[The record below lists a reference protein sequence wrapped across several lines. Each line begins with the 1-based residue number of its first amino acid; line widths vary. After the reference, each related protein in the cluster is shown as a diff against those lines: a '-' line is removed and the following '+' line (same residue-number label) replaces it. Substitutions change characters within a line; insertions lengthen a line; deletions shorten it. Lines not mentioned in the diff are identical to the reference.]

1 VTRPVLFAANW
12 KMHMAPG
19 EARTFLDRFLALDTV
34 RADRTVCFFPPAVS
48 LETTSD
54 TLRGHSHYLTGVQDV
69 YWEPNGAYTGEIS
82 VSLAREAGASMALVG
97 HSERRHLFGESDQD
111 TNRKL
116 RAAVGGGLVGM
127 LCVGEKL
134 KERERGDT
142 DAVVTRQLRMGLIDV
157 PQHAELVIAYEPVW
171 AIGTGKTASPSDAAA
186 VHVAIRAVLG
196 ELGFSRN
203 TRILYGGSVNV
214 GNIASLLAEPEV
226 DGVLVGGASLDP
238 AGWSRICAA
247 GA

>member
-1 VTRPVLFAANW
+1 MTRPVLFAANW

-19 EARTFLDRFLALDTV
+19 EARTFLDRFMALDTG

-54 TLRGHSHYLTGVQDV
+54 ALRSHSHYLTGVQDI
-69 YWEPNGAYTGEIS
+69 YWEPNGAYTGETS
-82 VSLAREAGASMALVG
+82 VALAREAGASVALVG
-97 HSERRHLFGESDQD
+97 HSERRHLFGETDQD

-127 LCVGEKL
+127 LCVGEKGL
-134 KERERGDT
+134 ERERGET
-142 DAVVTRQLRMGLIDV
+142 DAVITRQLRVGLIDV
-157 PQHAELVIAYEPVW
+157 PRHAELVIAYEPVW

-186 VHVAIRAVLG
+186 VHTAIRAVLG
-196 ELGFSRN
+196 DLGFPRD

-214 GNIASLLAEPEV
+214 ANIAMLLAEPEV

-238 AGWSRICAA
+238 MGWSRICAA